1 MNWYCALLLFII
13 NGVEALIYKDWFPGP
28 MEQCLMDRS
37 RGVSPRRIP
46 AFDIL
51 FECKN
56 YQVAYNNVDK
66 DVVSPVTEDNERY
79 FKHLGRRLQGLESEY
94 KRRKRSAKWKWNN
107 QRKEIRTMTN
117 KQLDDYFAALKALW
131 KDGSYF
137 AITRLHQQTAIMGA
151 HFGPGFLGWHRI
163 YNLVLQLAL
172 WDKNPR
178 VMLPYCD
185 TTLDHNMI
193 DPKKSILFSKRYF
206 GNLRGIVVTGALGF
220 WNTTAHVLL
229 QRDGGRFGSYMTDEG
244 YKQTMS
250 LKHMR
255 EVTLGTSLGQIER
268 QHNNPHVYI
277 GGLMGD
283 LNFAPNDPF
292 FFCHHNYIDYVWE
305 KFRENQRRKNV
316 DPGSDYPSNTMN
328 LHEPDT
334 RLPMIADYLKVNL
347 TQAQCSHNMFSDKF
361 LINFANSPKYPNC
374 GNYPHIKKNDTRK
387 VCYSVEYDS
396 SEDANANLLQR
407 IRATKSEV
415 KFKITKG
422 FIASSNDKRNQPKK
436 VSKRSAN
443 FHKLTAIKSN
453 SVSSGNQP
461 IQNDFLLNGVVSAKN
476 WAYIPVRIVYKRP
489 PNCRFNIGTAKY
501 QRVMEEKAERKRQES
516 LNFEDG
522 DLYDP
527 RAYPRLWEK
536 IREGNP
542 ASFGEFKVKGS
553 GESKIFV
560 ETTGLSYKGD
570 YKEYA
575 IVDERQPISEAVA
588 YVALK
593 RPSDGETVQTFVT
606 AFDPNGRVCE
616 AHCHVKGS
624 NPPKYERCSGVVNI
638 NSKEPKM
645 YGDNLGDAYLL
656 RYRFQGDNLPSSH
669 DGDVFLMFFCNYGK
683 RFPWEKTYTKK

>member
-1 MNWYCALLLFII
+1 MNWYWVLFLIVI
-13 NGVEALIYKDWFPGP
+13 NGVEGLIYKDWFPGP
-28 MEQCLMDRS
+28 MEKCLIDRS

-56 YQVAYNNVDK
+56 YQVAYNNVNN
-66 DVVSPVTEDNERY
+66 DVISPVTEDNERY
-79 FKHLGRRLQGLESEY
+79 FQHLGRRLQGLESEY

-107 QRKEIRTMTN
+107 ERKEIRTMTN
-117 KQLDDYFAALKALW
+117 KQLDDYFAALNALK
-131 KDGSYF
+131 KDGSYD
-137 AITRLHQQTAIMGA
+137 AITRLHQQAAIMGA

-163 YNLVLQLAL
+163 YNLVLQLAI

-185 TTLDHNMI
+185 TTLDHNMK
-193 DPKKSILFSKRYF
+193 DPKKSVLFGERYF
-206 GNLRGIVVTGALGF
+206 GNLRGAIKVGPF
-220 WNTTAHVLL
+220 KNWNTTANVIL
-229 QRDGGRFGSYMTDEG
+229 QRDGGRFGSFMTDEG

-250 LKHMR
+250 HKHMR

-277 GGLMGD
+277 GGLMSD
-283 LNFAPNDPF
+283 LNYAPCDPF

-305 KFRENQRRKNV
+305 QFRENQRRKNV
-316 DPGSDYPSNTMN
+316 DPGRDYPNNTMN

-347 TQAQCSHNMFSDKF
+347 TQADCSHNMFSDKF
-361 LINFANSPKYPNC
+361 LINFAKSPKYPNC
-374 GNYPHIKKNDTRK
+374 GNYPHILRNDSRK
-387 VCYSVEYDS
+387 VCYSVEVNPAEVDFLERMRS
-396 SEDANANLLQR
+396 SE
-407 IRATKSEV
+407 K
-415 KFKITKG
+415 KFKVSHG
-422 FIASSNDKRNQPKK
+422 FVASVNDERNSQKNIF
-436 VSKRSAN
+436 KRSAVIQN
-443 FHKLTAIKSN
+443 VSTRKSN
-453 SVSSGNQP
+453 NVSPGNQP
-461 IQNDFLLNGVVSAKN
+461 IQNDFLLNGIVSSKN

-501 QRVMEEKAERKRQES
+501 QRAMEEKAEHKRQET
-516 LNFEDG
+516 LHFEDG

-527 RAYPRLWEK
+527 RAYPRLWK
-536 IREGNP
+536 KLREGNP
-542 ASFGEFKVKGS
+542 ASFGDFKVRGS

-616 AHCHVKGS
+616 AHCHVKSS
-624 NPPKYERCSGVVNI
+624 NPPKYERCSGVINI

-683 RFPWEKTYTKK
+683 RFPWEKTYNKK